1 MSFQFSGD
9 VATTRTN
16 LGLGDAATKTVG
28 TASGNIP
35 VLDSSGNLASGTM
48 PDLKTVGGSSILGS
62 GDISTLPSGGTANQ
76 VLTSD
81 ASSNATWADAAA
93 AGKLLQMQTAS
104 TATASGPGV
113 SPGQNTWY
121 DSPLVITFTPLS
133 ATSKILI
140 MYDGSFTMNN
150 LSGDGGMSLRLKRT
164 HNGATTT
171 PDELTTDNPGGNF
184 HAVYYTNNNT
194 TAHLTEVRHLTIHAV
209 EAAAHVTTSSMV
221 YTMQF
226 GGYNMEYLRF
236 NDYGAIS
243 RITIIEVES

>member
-1 MSFQFSGD
+1 MAVTITNDAG
-9 VATTRTN
+9 TTRTN

-35 VLDSSGNLASGTM
+35 VLDSSG
-48 PDLKTVGGSSILGS
+48 DLPTSTYTDTVY
-62 GDISTLPSGGTANQ
+62 THPTTAGNKHIPTAGATDQ
-76 VLTSD
+76 VLTYSSSGT
-81 ASSNATWADAAA
+81 ASWQDAAA
-93 AGKLLQMQTAS
+93 GGKLLQMQTAS

-150 LSGDGGMSLRLKRT
+150 LSGDGGVSLRLKRT